1 MKKLLAAFVTCTL
14 TAAML
19 AGCGAADNDK
29 GASDNNTNTSTD
41 ESKDTTSDG
50 DTTADTQGDQTAS
63 DENTN
68 SQDQD
73 TSVTDFTTVN
83 EGVLTMATNAY
94 FPPYEYYEGEDII
107 GIDVEIAGEIAKK
120 LGLELKIEDMEFDS
134 IIMAVQQGKADMGL
148 AGMTV
153 TDERLESVNFTDSYA
168 TGIQSVIVVEDSE
181 IATIEDLQEKKIGVQ
196 LMTTG
201 DFLAQ
206 EKIGEEFVEEYN
218 KGADAVMALTQGKV
232 DAVIIDNQPALSYV
246 SSTQGL
252 KILDTQFAIEDYAA
266 AISKDNTGL
275 LTAVNGALEELKADG
290 TLQGIV
296 DKYIVTE

>member
-1 MKKLLAAFVTCTL
+1 
-14 TAAML
+14 
-19 AGCGAADNDK
+19 
-29 GASDNNTNTSTD
+29 
-41 ESKDTTSDG
+41 
-50 DTTADTQGDQTAS
+50 
-63 DENTN
+63 
-68 SQDQD
+68 
-73 TSVTDFTTVN
+73 
-83 EGVLTMATNAY
+83 
-94 FPPYEYYEGEDII
+94 
-107 GIDVEIAGEIAKK
+107 
-120 LGLELKIEDMEFDS
+120 
-134 IIMAVQQGKADMGL
+134 
-148 AGMTV
+148 
-153 TDERLESVNFTDSYA
+153 
-168 TGIQSVIVVEDSE
+168 
-181 IATIEDLQEKKIGVQ
+181 
-196 LMTTG
+196 MTTG